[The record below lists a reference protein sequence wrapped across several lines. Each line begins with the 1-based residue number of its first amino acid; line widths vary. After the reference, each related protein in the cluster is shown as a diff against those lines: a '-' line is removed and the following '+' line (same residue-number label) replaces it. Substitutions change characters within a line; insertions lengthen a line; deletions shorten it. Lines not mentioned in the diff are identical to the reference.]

1 MNVLSALKE
10 SNFED
15 TANCIPQPYQS
26 YPELDSSIVVPYDLP
41 LVLVPPEV
49 IEMDSMSTDSGEDVQ
64 IKKEE
69 WPEFFVRVFANDVS
83 YFSNNLKTK
92 IHIAALSGISGLQL
106 PTWLCH
112 PNGAVGHYRYL

>member
-1 MNVLSALKE
+1 MNALGALKE
-10 SNFED
+10 SNFEE

-83 YFSNNLKTK
+83 FFETIYKSIQF
-92 IHIAALSGISGLQL
+92 IATPSDIS
-106 PTWLCH
+106 
-112 PNGAVGHYRYL
+112 